1 MTTAHLQ
8 PSARNLAPR
17 RARRRV
23 VVVGNGPTGVA
34 LNGDV
39 HVDLT
44 GGSFLLDLAASGW
57 DVLFLQ
63 PLEPLELS
71 LNYYGCVLPPD
82 RVTAVAL
89 DNRSLRSTLISSLS
103 GLRAVMRADFVYLFF
118 PGTLPRMVARLCR
131 LLRKPVGIYLRGTQF
146 QRGGADASL
155 LRRARFVLAASR
167 GLADQVRALGA
178 KVRLIRPM
186 LDLSAADTFQRDHR
200 TPRQGPVRLL
210 FVGRIE
216 RSKGVPEL
224 LEAVASL
231 RAKGL
236 AVELKLVGWGDL
248 HSSLAELYPPGA
260 GSGIELAGAIEDRDE
275 LMRHY
280 ESADIFVLPTH
291 HEGFPRVLYEAM
303 IKSAVI
309 VTTMVGGI
317 PGLMKHEENC
327 LAVPVG
333 DAAAISAAIER
344 LAADPGL
351 RQGLAKAAHRSA
363 LEVLEG
369 LPPHAQALSEE
380 LESALSGSA

>member
-1 MTTAHLQ
+1 
-8 PSARNLAPR
+8 
-17 RARRRV
+17 

-44 GGSFLLDLAASGW
+44 GGTFLLDLAALGW

-82 RVTAVAL
+82 RVKAVAL
-89 DNRSLRSTLISSLS
+89 DNRSPRARLISSWS

-118 PGTLPRMVARLCR
+118 PGKLPRMVAALCR

-167 GLADQVRALGA
+167 GLADQVRPLGV

-200 TPRQGPVRLL
+200 APRQGPVRLL

-231 RAKGL
+231 RARGL

-248 HSSLAELYPPGA
+248 HSSLAELYPPDA
-260 GSGIELAGAIEDRDE
+260 GSGIELAGAVEDRDE

-280 ESADIFVLPTH
+280 EAADIFVLPTH

-317 PGLMKHEENC
+317 PGLMRHEENC

-344 LAADPGL
+344 LAADPEL
-351 RQGLAKAAHRSA
+351 RQGLAEAAHRSA
-363 LEVLEG
+363 LGVLEG

-380 LESALSGSA
+380 LASTLPGAA